1 MQNIEFVTIK
11 NSTSSNDIPSSLLV
25 WHVALI
31 LEVVSMLLGNK
42 KTTVPIF
49 TSTLLPPNF
58 HWNQPRCFP
67 SRSGRRFCRQ
77 T

>member
-49 TSTLLPPNF
+49 ASTLLQSNVFLPPNL
-58 HWNQPRCFP
+58 H
-67 SRSGRRFCRQ
+67 
-77 T
+77 